1 MLPYINYGLMVWGF
15 SCNRVIKLQKKAI
28 RIICLINYNAHT
40 EPLFKKLKILN
51 VTDMLKLH
59 ELKQYY
65 KYVHTTLPVYLQN
78 LPFIL
83 NKAIHTFNTRIH
95 GNIHTNRAKHDFAKR
110 CIRHDIPLLIN
121 NTTFNIK
128 NKITT
133 HSLRGCI
140 SYAKENFLQN
150 FKTLCFYQTV
160 KYVDIHNKQRTNL
173 QRFSSLYTSVNVHI
187 LSTVIIIIC

>member
-1 MLPYINYGLMVWGF
+1 MFQIDRHIKQIETILATKYNITLYNALMLPYINYSLMVWDF
-15 SCNRVIKLQKKAI
+15 SCNRIINLQKKAI
-28 RIICLINYNAHT
+28 RIIFLTKYNAHT

-59 ELKQYY
+59 ELKLYY
-65 KYVHTTLPVYLQN
+65 KYVYTTLPVYLQN
-78 LPFIL
+78 VSFIL
-83 NKAIHTFNTRIH
+83 NKAVHTFNTRIH
-95 GNIHTNRAKHDFAKR
+95 DNIHTNMAKHDFAKR

-133 HSLRGCI
+133 NSLRGFI

-150 FKTLCFYQTV
+150 YKTLCFLPNCY
-160 KYVDIHNKQRTNL
+160 
-173 QRFSSLYTSVNVHI
+173 
-187 LSTVIIIIC
+187 ICGHS